1 MTSPAPKRR
10 TRLSPDARKTQILD
24 EAARVILEEGL
35 SAVSMDRLAR
45 ATQVSKALV
54 YNYFQSRETLL
65 AHLLHREQADLDSR
79 GLEKILEA
87 KSFEELIRQTTRL
100 YLEHTS
106 ERGALMQALLADPSV
121 ARLMEAESAAGLE
134 RTQRY
139 FVRETRRK
147 YDLPLPMAIAAVHLL
162 MALTDRAGKL
172 VAEGMLDIPTAEE
185 MCVQIITA
193 GGQRLADLH
202 KAHAAGA
209 GSEAEK
215 GQ

>member
-1 MTSPAPKRR
+1 MTLAAPKRR
-10 TRLSPDARKTQILD
+10 TRLSPEARKTQILD
-24 EAARVILEEGL
+24 EAARVVLEEGI
-35 SAVSMDRLAR
+35 SAVSMERLAR

-65 AHLLHREQADLDSR
+65 ASLLHREQQDLDGR
-79 GLEKILEA
+79 GLEKTLVA
-87 KSFEELIRQTTRL
+87 KTFEDLIRHTTRL

-106 ERGALMQALLADPSV
+106 ERGALMQALLTDPSV
-121 ARLMEAESAAGLE
+121 ARLMEAESAAALE

-139 FVRETRRK
+139 FVREVRRE

-172 VAEGMLDIPTAEE
+172 VAEGKLDIPTAEE

-193 GGQRLADLH
+193 GGRRLSEMNNSPAPEP
-202 KAHAAGA
+202 KAP
-209 GSEAEK
+209 
-215 GQ
+215 